1 MNFLSKNLIFFV
13 FFTLAACSSSSEP
26 ETRDAIAIE
35 VFKSPTCGCCGKWV
49 AHLEESGF
57 DPAVRNKNS
66 LESIKKKLGVPANLQ
81 SCHTGVSANG
91 YFFEGHIP
99 AKLIAEFLASPPEN
113 AAGLAVPGMP
123 AGSPGMEMGDR
134 FSPYS
139 VFLVKTDGT
148 TEVYAKVNA
157 MEAQYP

>member
-1 MNFLSKNLIFFV
+1 MNFLSKNLIFSVFV
-13 FFTLAACSSSSEP
+13 TLAACSSSSEP
-26 ETRDAIAIE
+26 EMRDAIAIE

-57 DPAVRNKNS
+57 NPAVRNENS
-66 LESIKKKLGVPANLQ
+66 LESTKKKLGVPTNLQ

-99 AKLIAEFLASPPEN
+99 AKLIAEFLANPPEN

-139 VFLVKTDGT
+139 VFLVKKDGA